1 MLHLWKLSSLVYII
15 HVALSYSSVLVTEE
29 REVVNDAG
37 ADVGGLADNIEF
49 VIILSLVMT
58 GGATVSSIFNL
69 QFYYPKRH
77 KAVQGVPMQGT
88 VM

>member
-1 MLHLWKLSSLVYII
+1 MLRFAALQGMPRICRMLHLWKLSSLVYII

-37 ADVGGLADNIEF
+37 ADLGGLADNIEF

-69 QFYYPKRH
+69 QF
-77 KAVQGVPMQGT
+77 
-88 VM
+88 